1 MAPPSGPG
9 RPRGSTTGPTG
20 GGLLVAVPVSVGEVG
35 EVVGGVVGGV
45 VFVGGLVDVA
55 VALGGFVVL
64 GDAVVV
70 TERVVGRVDELVF
83 LGVFVGPALV
93 DTSALGVGD
102 PGSLTL
108 GVTLGVVTGTTPPGS
123 LPPPKRIAAMTTSPM
138 TTAAMSTSS
147 AIIAGVSANGSTR
160 RSRPRCDPP
169 VRDRPSD
176 GVAGVAGPFP

>member
-1 MAPPSGPG
+1 M
-9 RPRGSTTGPTG
+9 
-20 GGLLVAVPVSVGEVG
+20 AVPVLVGEVVG
-35 EVVGGVVGGV
+35 LVGGVVGGV
-45 VFVGGLVDVA
+45 VFVVGLVDVA
-55 VALGGFVVL
+55 VALGGFVVV

-70 TERVVGRVDELVF
+70 AERVGGRVDEVVF
-83 LGVFVGPALV
+83 LGVFVGPVLV
-93 DTSALGVGD
+93 VTSALGVGD
-102 PGSLTL
+102 AGPVTV
-108 GVTLGVVTGTTPPGS
+108 GVALGVVDGTTSPGS

-138 TTAAMSTSS
+138 TTAAMSTIS